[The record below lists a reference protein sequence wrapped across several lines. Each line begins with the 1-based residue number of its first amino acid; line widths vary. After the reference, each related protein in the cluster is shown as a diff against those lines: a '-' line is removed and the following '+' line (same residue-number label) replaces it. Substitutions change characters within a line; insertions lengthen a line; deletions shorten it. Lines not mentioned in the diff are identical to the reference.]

1 MSDTNSTDRIDPEA
15 MTLVIVDSDSLG
27 FGIRWEITAPDGR
40 RQSEWLGGGGLAK
53 LAGEY
58 GGRATTKGWRW
69 PNPVGAN
76 QTLHRLQQA
85 ALLLFGGA

>member
-1 MSDTNSTDRIDPEA
+1 MSDVTSTNQIDPEA
-15 MTLVIVDSDSLG
+15 MTLVIIDHDSLG

-40 RQSEWLGGGGLAK
+40 HRSEWLGGGNLSQ

-58 GGRATTKGWRW
+58 GGKATPKGWRW

-76 QTLHRLQQA
+76 QTLNRLQQA
-85 ALLLFGGA
+85 ALLLFGGV